1 MMTLYGGG
9 KKRKKMKVVT
19 REVVAKTGKARRF
32 QAEIEPNGALEGETL
47 IEELARYGYANERVR
62 AELAM
67 TIFEGFIVAKLAEG
81 YRLEL
86 GITVS
91 DSRTPRV
98 HILCSVSCRARP
110 LNRSCRSPA
119 VPSTTFPITPAY
131 LVLNPVNIG

>member
-91 DSRTPRV
+91 DSRTP
-98 HILCSVSCRARP
+98 P
-110 LNRSCRSPA
+110 RSHF
-119 VPSTTFPITPAY
+119 V
-131 LVLNPVNIG
+131 